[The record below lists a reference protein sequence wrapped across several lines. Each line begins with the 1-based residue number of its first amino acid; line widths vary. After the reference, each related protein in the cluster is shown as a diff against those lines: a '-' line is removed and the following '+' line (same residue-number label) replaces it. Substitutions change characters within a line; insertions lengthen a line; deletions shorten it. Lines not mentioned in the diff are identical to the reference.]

1 MKLKIILFIIF
12 LPTYLF
18 SQNLENEKTKEINN
32 EIEETQK
39 WFFEDYVYSEDYAYL
54 QNYYGNRALGKT
66 KTPAKISK
74 VDKKWD
80 KYSDNREY
88 SLTVT
93 PSIVVFGVFKGFDS
107 PYRAKF
113 TVKKKRTLEEFNLKK
128 EDILNSLANDLQ
140 NIKNEIFE
148 AEEKKRKEKEL
159 KIFKLNQKEKILIFK
174 DSLMKFLSKSELSY
188 LDNEFKKYKQLYGYT
203 YDTFKSIR
211 LKIGKID
218 YDLLSEIITDYNE
231 KFYNIDTSYLPE
243 KDHNT
248 NQLGVTKIKNLS
260 IPFMPIEMYEKDKLV
275 EFIYKSKLRYITN
288 NPNDFDFNLYRTYN
302 NLSNISITYRDEY
315 KNIVSILKS
324 IYKPELILETHQ
336 LSYKFVSLLSDPN
349 KSTSA
354 ENFEIQTLFE
364 NYLGLTR
371 FFSIEYDFYN
381 SISKRIEFVSKM
393 LQFKVDRIHQN
404 LLSDLDKENYGF
416 VLEEKQKI
424 YLNESKILN
433 ILENEKEMY
442 SSILSAIDYFSGEKS
457 NGLYYN
463 LERADFTA
471 QSFIEFVNIY
481 KFIIN
486 LQKIVFV
493 NEKLREN
500 KLNKFLKLV
509 DKNLSDDEKK
519 LFQLFVKDIE
529 KTVGNM
535 PKQFDKYNFQKILI
549 IFFQKIDF
557 DTKNQFPMEKL
568 NNCLSLM

>member
-32 EIEETQK
+32 EIEETEK

-93 PSIVVFGVFKGFDS
+93 PSIVVFGAFKGFDS

-188 LDNEFKKYKQLYGYT
+188 LDNEFKKYYQLYGYT

-231 KFYNIDTSYLPE
+231 KFYNIDTSYHSE
-243 KDHNT
+243 KDLNT
-248 NQLGVTKIKNLS
+248 TQLGVTKIKNLS

-275 EFIYKSKLRYITN
+275 ELIDKSELRKN
-288 NPNDFDFNLYRTYN
+288 
-302 NLSNISITYRDEY
+302 EY
-315 KNIVSILKS
+315 YNIVSILES
-324 IYKPELILETHQ
+324 IYKPELILETYQ

-371 FFSIEYDFYN
+371 FFSIEYNFYN
-381 SISKRIEFVSKM
+381 SISKRIEIVSKM

-442 SSILSAIDYFSGEKS
+442 NSILSAIDYFSGEKS

-471 QSFIEFVNIY
+471 QSFIEFVNMY

>member
-93 PSIVVFGVFKGFDS
+93 PSIVVFGAFKGFDS

-211 LKIGKID
+211 LKIGEID

-243 KDHNT
+243 KDLNT

-275 EFIYKSKLRYITN
+275 EFIYKSKLPKY
-288 NPNDFDFNLYRTYN
+288 
-302 NLSNISITYRDEY
+302 EY
-315 KNIVSILKS
+315 KNIVSILES
-324 IYKPELILETHQ
+324 IYKPELILETYQ

-371 FFSIEYDFYN
+371 FFSIKYDFYN

-529 KTVGNM
+529 KMVGNM

>member
-32 EIEETQK
+32 EIEETEK

-188 LDNEFKKYKQLYGYT
+188 LDNEFKKYYQLYGYT

-231 KFYNIDTSYLPE
+231 KFYNIDTSYHSE
-243 KDHNT
+243 KDLNT
-248 NQLGVTKIKNLS
+248 TQLGVTKIKNLS

-275 EFIYKSKLRYITN
+275 ELIDKSELRKN
-288 NPNDFDFNLYRTYN
+288 
-302 NLSNISITYRDEY
+302 EY
-315 KNIVSILKS
+315 YNIVSILES
-324 IYKPELILETHQ
+324 IYKPELILETYQ

-381 SISKRIEFVSKM
+381 SISKRIEIVSKM

-442 SSILSAIDYFSGEKS
+442 NSILSAIDYFSGEKS

-471 QSFIEFVNIY
+471 QSFIEFVNMY

>member
-32 EIEETQK
+32 EIEETEK

-93 PSIVVFGVFKGFDS
+93 PSIVVFGAFKGFDS

-231 KFYNIDTSYLPE
+231 KFYNIDTSYHSE
-243 KDHNT
+243 KDLNT
-248 NQLGVTKIKNLS
+248 NQFGVTKIKNLS

-336 LSYKFVSLLSDPN
+336 LSYKFVRLLSDPN

>member
-93 PSIVVFGVFKGFDS
+93 PSIVVFGTFKGFDS

-211 LKIGKID
+211 LKIGEID

-393 LQFKVDRIHQN
+393 LQYKVDRIHQN

-529 KTVGNM
+529 KMVVNM

-557 DTKNQFPMEKL
+557 DTKNQFPTEKL
-568 NNCLSLM
+568 NSCLSSI